1 MIVIGLDLAG
11 PSNHKDT
18 VLTVF
23 QKNKNQL
30 AFQQMIPNISDEEI
44 LNKIIDLS
52 RLDKLV
58 IGIDAPLSYQDG
70 GGDRASDKELRKYI
84 VSLGMKPGSIMPPTF
99 NRMVYLT
106 LRGIKLTREIGTLHT
121 TFPVSIVE
129 VHPGAAMGARVSEKE
144 IDYVL
149 TYKQNLS
156 SRKYLKNWF
165 EQQNIIGLPNG
176 IENESHTIDSC
187 AAALAAWHLADP
199 SLKPQWIFTAKP
211 PLHPFD
217 YCC

>member
-23 QKNKNQL
+23 KQNENYLTFKK
-30 AFQQMIPNISDEEI
+30 MISNISDEEI
-44 LNKIIDLS
+44 INEIIDLS
-52 RLDKLV
+52 KLDELV

-70 GGDRASDKELRKYI
+70 GGDRISDKQLRKFI
-84 VSLGMKPGSIMPPTF
+84 VSFGMKPGSIMPPTF
-99 NRMVYLT
+99 TRMVYLT
-106 LRGIKLTREIGTLHT
+106 LRGIKLTREIEKLQTNL
-121 TFPVSIVE
+121 PVSIVE
-129 VHPGAAMGARVSEKE
+129 VHPGAAMGARVTEKE
-144 IDYVL
+144 LEYVL

-156 SRKYLKNWF
+156 SRKYLKKWF
-165 EQQNIIGLPNG
+165 EQQNVIGLPNAV
-176 IENESHTIDSC
+176 ENESHSIDSC
-187 AAALAAWHLADP
+187 AAALAAWHWADEKLEP
-199 SLKPQWIFTAKP
+199 KWIFTAQP

>member
-1 MIVIGLDLAG
+1 MIVVGLDLAG

-30 AFQQMIPNISDEEI
+30 AFQKMIPNISDEEI
-44 LNKIIDLS
+44 LNEIIDLS
-52 RLDKLV
+52 RLDELV

-70 GGDRASDKELRKYI
+70 GGDRTSDKELRKYI
-84 VSLGMKPGSIMPPTF
+84 VSLGMKSGSIMPPTF
-99 NRMVYLT
+99 NRMIYLT
-106 LRGIKLTREIGTLHT
+106 LRGIKLTREIGALHT

-129 VHPGAAMGARVSEKE
+129 VHPGAAMGSRVSEKE
-144 IDYVL
+144 LEYVL
-149 TYKQNLS
+149 TYKQNLTA
-156 SRKYLKNWF
+156 RIYLKNWF
-165 EQQNIIGLPNG
+165 EQQKVLKLPNG
-176 IENESHTIDSC
+176 VENESHTIDSC
-187 AAALAAWHLADP
+187 AAALAAWHWADETLEP
-199 SLKPQWIFTAKP
+199 KWINSAQP

>member
-1 MIVIGLDLAG
+1 MILIGLDLAG

-23 QKNKNQL
+23 KQSENHLTFKK
-30 AFQQMIPNISDEEI
+30 MISNISDEEI
-44 LNKIIDLS
+44 LNEIIDLS
-52 RLDKLV
+52 RLDEIV

-70 GGDRASDKELRKYI
+70 GGDRESDKQLRKFI
-84 VSLGMKPGSIMPPTF
+84 VSFGMKPGSIMPPTYT
-99 NRMVYLT
+99 RMVYLT
-106 LRGIKLTREIGTLHT
+106 LRGIKLTREIEKIHT

-129 VHPGAAMGARVSEKE
+129 VHPGAAIGARVTEKE
-144 IDYVL
+144 LEYVL
-149 TYKQNLS
+149 TYKQNFS

-165 EQQNIIGLPNG
+165 AQQNVIGLPNG
-176 IENESHTIDSC
+176 VEKESHSIDAC
-187 AAALAAWHLADP
+187 AAALAAWHWADH
-199 SLKPQWIFTAKP
+199 SLKPHWIFFAQP